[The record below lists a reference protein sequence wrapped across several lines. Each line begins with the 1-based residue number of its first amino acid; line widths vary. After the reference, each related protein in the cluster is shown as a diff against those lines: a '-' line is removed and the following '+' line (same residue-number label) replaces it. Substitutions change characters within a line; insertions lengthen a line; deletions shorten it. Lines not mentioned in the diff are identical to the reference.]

1 MLLAVPTISECPVC
15 RGRLTRRQMRGCG
28 RLDGLAP
35 EYYNEVGMR
44 QLLLYLA
51 LGVIALTRTV
61 LLTLVI

>member
-1 MLLAVPTISECPVC
+1 
-15 RGRLTRRQMRGCG
+15 MRGCG
-28 RLDGLAP
+28 RLDCPAP

-51 LGVIALTRTV
+51 LGITALTGTL